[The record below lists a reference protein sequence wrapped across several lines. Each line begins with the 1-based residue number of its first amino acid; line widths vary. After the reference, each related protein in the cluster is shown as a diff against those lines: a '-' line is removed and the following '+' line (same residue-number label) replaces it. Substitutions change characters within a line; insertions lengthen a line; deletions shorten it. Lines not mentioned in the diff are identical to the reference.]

1 MHKNKFTHLLCYR
14 KGGVFL
20 FKSWLIIWLL
30 YVTIYAKLHI
40 VFFKERVMRQ
50 DMTAQKEYELGFFHK
65 YLTIWVAL
73 GILVG
78 VGLGRVIPG
87 AAQFL
92 SDIQVAQVNIPI
104 AILLFAMMYPIMLQI
119 DFSEVVNAVKAPRAV
134 ILTLVVNWLIK
145 PFSMFF
151 FAWLFMRV
159 IWAPF
164 IDFDLAGEYM
174 AGMILLGIAPC
185 TAMVLVF
192 SYLAKGFMGLTL
204 VLVAI
209 NSLTMLVLYAPL
221 GNYLLGVADMPIPF
235 WTIFL
240 SIMLYVGVSLVA
252 GYITRK
258 RLIATRG
265 IEWYERVFLKNMG
278 TISIVALLL
287 TLVYLFMLQG
297 EVIIQNPLGVVM
309 IAIPLTIQIAVIFGL
324 TYLVAKLVG
333 LTYEEAAP
341 ASLTGASNHFEV
353 AIATAVTIFGLGSG
367 AALSAVVGVL
377 IEVPVMLLLVTIC
390 LKTMGRFPKMSA
402 YTNRMNGK

>member
-1 MHKNKFTHLLCYR
+1 
-14 KGGVFL
+14 
-20 FKSWLIIWLL
+20 
-30 YVTIYAKLHI
+30 
-40 VFFKERVMRQ
+40 
-50 DMTAQKEYELGFFHK
+50 MTEDKAYELGFFHK
-65 YLTIWVAL
+65 YLSVWVAL
-73 GILVG
+73 CILVG

-87 AAQFL
+87 VAETL
-92 SDIQVAQVNIPI
+92 SEIQIAQVNIPI
-104 AILLFAMMYPIMLQI
+104 AIFLFAMMYPIMLQI

-134 ILTLVVNWLIK
+134 VLTLIVNWLIK

-159 IWAPF
+159 IWAPY
-164 IDFDLAGEYM
+164 IGYELAGEYM

-221 GNYLLGVADMPIPF
+221 GNFLLDIAEMPIPF

-265 IEWYERVFLKNMG
+265 IDWYERVFLKHMG
-278 TISIVALLL
+278 TISVVALLA

-297 EVIIQNPLGVVM
+297 EVIIENPLGVVM
-309 IAIPLTIQIAVIFGL
+309 IAIPLIVQILFIFSIG
-324 TYLVAKLVG
+324 YLLSKLIG

-341 ASLTGASNHFEV
+341 ASMIGASNHFEV
-353 AIATAVTIFGLGSG
+353 AIATAVTVFGLGSG
-367 AALSAVVGVL
+367 AALSTVVGVL
-377 IEVPVMLLLVTIC
+377 IEVPIMLVLVTIC
-390 LKTMGRFPKMSA
+390 LRTARWFPKMSA
-402 YTNRMNGK
+402 YSNKMAGDER